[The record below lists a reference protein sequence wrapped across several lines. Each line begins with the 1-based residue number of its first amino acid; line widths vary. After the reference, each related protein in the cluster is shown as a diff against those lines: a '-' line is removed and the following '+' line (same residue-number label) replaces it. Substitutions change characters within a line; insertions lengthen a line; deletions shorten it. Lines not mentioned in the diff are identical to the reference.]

1 MQIVPH
7 FWFNTNVFTIIFVP
21 DLTSCKLG
29 LPFTSLGSSCHEKT
43 PHCWLKFVYQHLS
56 CNGNIFAIIAWK
68 LATQCLS
75 VALSVDMWVLYMYLP
90 TTSTD
95 LCTLFTGSNYCFLKA
110 SLCMFVCHCVHA
122 LKYLLVLTAPV
133 LCSSRY
139 GLALLSCYGFFVAY
153 ALRVNLSVAMV
164 DMLRN
169 SSSST
174 NVSGSV
180 CPRHASPARPRHN
193 HTVRTV
199 QFTKTPELSI
209 FCEAH

>member
-29 LPFTSLGSSCHEKT
+29 LPFTSLGSSSHEKT

-68 LATQCLS
+68 LAAQCLS

-90 TTSTD
+90 TRSTD

-110 SLCMFVCHCVHA
+110 SVYVCMSLCTCFKISSCSHSSCA
-122 LKYLLVLTAPV
+122 VLFTLWP
-133 LCSSRY
+133 
-139 GLALLSCYGFFVAY
+139 GLAVLLWLLCGVRAASESQCGHGGY
-153 ALRVNLSVAMV
+153 AEK
-164 DMLRN
+164 
-169 SSSST
+169 
-174 NVSGSV
+174 
-180 CPRHASPARPRHN
+180 
-193 HTVRTV
+193 
-199 QFTKTPELSI
+199 Q
-209 FCEAH
+209 